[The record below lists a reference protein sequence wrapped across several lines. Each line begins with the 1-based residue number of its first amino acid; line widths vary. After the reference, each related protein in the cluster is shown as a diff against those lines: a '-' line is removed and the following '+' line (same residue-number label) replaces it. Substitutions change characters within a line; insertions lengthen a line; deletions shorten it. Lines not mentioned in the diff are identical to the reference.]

1 VEAVHQA
8 HGGGDEAALGERVE
22 VGQDAAVLGS
32 TETRR
37 PDSKSSA
44 TITPWVRYSA
54 CGGELG
60 VVPGHDLRHLVE
72 RHRRQPGGP
81 VGLGC
86 WARTISS
93 CHSSGIPEVQ
103 MTSSTSPSARAVQR
117 GQRQDLGL
125 PNKYCV

>member
-1 VEAVHQA
+1 MEAVHQA

-54 CGGELG
+54 CGANSG
-60 VVPGHDLRHLVE
+60 
-72 RHRRQPGGP
+72 
-81 VGLGC
+81 
-86 WARTISS
+86 S
-93 CHSSGIPEVQ
+93 CRATTFA
-103 MTSSTSPSARAVQR
+103 TSSNDIAASPAAR
-117 GQRQDLGL
+117 
-125 PNKYCV
+125 